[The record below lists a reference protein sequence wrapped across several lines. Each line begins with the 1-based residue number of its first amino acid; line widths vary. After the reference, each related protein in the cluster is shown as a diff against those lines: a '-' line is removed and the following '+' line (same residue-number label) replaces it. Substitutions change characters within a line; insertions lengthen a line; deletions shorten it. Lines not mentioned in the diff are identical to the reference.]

1 MNQRKRIFS
10 PAIVISAIIIAVLLF
25 VFLGSTIWLVLP
37 APGTLPTST
46 IELAIIPAPSATATI
61 SLLSP
66 TLTPETILSIVN
78 GVSVGAYVQI
88 TGTEGHGLNLHQN
101 PGVDSPVVTVA
112 MDNEVFE
119 VVEGPQTVDDYVW
132 WYLRSS
138 YDSNRAG
145 WAASNYLTIMA
156 TPQP

>member
-1 MNQRKRIFS
+1 
-10 PAIVISAIIIAVLLF
+10 
-25 VFLGSTIWLVLP
+25 
-37 APGTLPTST
+37 
-46 IELAIIPAPSATATI
+46 
-61 SLLSP
+61 
-66 TLTPETILSIVN
+66 
-78 GVSVGAYVQI
+78 VGAYVQI

-101 PGVDSPVVTVA
+101 PGVESSIVTVA
-112 MDNEVFE
+112 MDDEVFE
-119 VVEGPQTVDDYVW
+119 VVEGPQTIDDYVW

>member
-1 MNQRKRIFS
+1 MNQRKRLFS
-10 PAIVISAIIIAVLLF
+10 PTVIISAIIIAVLLF
-25 VFLGSTIWLVLP
+25 VFLGSTVWLVLP

-46 IELAIIPAPSATATI
+46 IEMGIIPAPSATATI
-61 SLLSP
+61 SLLEP
-66 TLTPETILSIVN
+66 TPTPEVILSVIN

-88 TGTEGHGLNLHQN
+88 TGTEGHGLNLHQS
-101 PGVDSPVVTVA
+101 PGVDSSIVTVA
-112 MDNEVFE
+112 MDDEVFE
-119 VVEGPQTVDDYVW
+119 VVEGPQTIDNYVW